1 MFGNLGLEVGKAFF
15 ARDDRLARAH
25 GTSVPPRRARG
36 DGRLPRVPLRTA
48 PPDADLRA
56 RGDVARRERA
66 VFTRPPDFF
75 LAAVGNGVRRER
87 KIARFVP
94 FFQ

>member
-1 MFGNLGLEVGKAFF
+1 M
-15 ARDDRLARAH
+15 
-25 GTSVPPRRARG
+25 
-36 DGRLPRVPLRTA
+36 
-48 PPDADLRA
+48 
-56 RGDVARRERA
+56 A

-75 LAAVGNGVRRER
+75 LAAVGNSVRRER